1 MNAEEIRTVLD
12 SKVQRINSQRN
23 LTAQAKQTMLARAY
37 VEARDAL
44 TQLRE
49 QEVTQ
54 VQRERQQLE
63 RKLFGTTG
71 FNPDPQTVIAKRDAA
86 DRAAKYETPAE
97 AEKAMRRA
105 ERDGDSILA
114 KAIASRAADFSG
126 EPSWARLVH
135 EYVADKP
142 REAETLQAMQS
153 LPDTDDAV
161 WQLSKAMEYGVL
173 PPDGVDM
180 AMADT
185 IARRP
190 LDGDP
195 AAA

>member
-1 MNAEEIRTVLD
+1 MNAEEIRAQLD

-23 LTAQAKQTMLARAY
+23 LTGQAKQTMLARAY

-54 VQRERQQLE
+54 VARERQKLE

-71 FNPDPQTVIAKRDAA
+71 FNPDPQMVIARRDAA
-86 DRAAKYETPAE
+86 DRAAKLETPAE

-105 ERDGDSILA
+105 ERDGDASLA
-114 KAIASRAADFSG
+114 KAIASRAADWSG
-126 EPSWARLVH
+126 DPNWAAIVH
-135 EYVADKP
+135 QYVADKP
-142 REAETLQAMQS
+142 AEAETLQAMQA
-153 LPDTDDAV
+153 LPNTEDV
-161 WQLSKAMEYGVL
+161 MWKMSKAMEYGVL
-173 PPDGVDM
+173 APDGVDM
-180 AMADT
+180 AMADS

-190 LDGDP
+190 LDGD